1 MSNHPDEVHNHSAN
15 TSFQEVLSKR
25 LERRDFLRGGVTLAS
40 ATTLS
45 SLALV
50 GCSDDDNDGGGS
62 PRSLGFQAVAKNLND
77 AVTLPAGYSA
87 AVLYAFGD
95 PIDGG
100 TPDFLNNGTDTAS
113 DRRAGDQH
121 DGMAYFGLS
130 EDGQYAPSRSDRGL
144 LVMNHEQVLDAYIHA
159 AGPTEDINGNRP
171 QAEVDKEMNA
181 HGVSIVEVRRDGSSN
196 SMSYVQTSAFNRR
209 ITPFTEMDIT
219 GPARGSARL
228 STPFSPDGTRTRG
241 TLNNCANGRTPWGTY
256 FACEENWFSYW
267 NRGDDA
273 ALRNAADNAQ
283 LARAGLGP
291 DTRGFSY
298 RKWDTVNADVYRR
311 FNITAQAGGS
321 ATTDYR
327 NEANTYGYIVE
338 IDPFD
343 PGSRPQKR
351 TALGRFVH
359 EGCWTAPAISG
370 RPLVFYM
377 GDDNRFDY
385 IYKFVSAENWDPADA
400 SRTDRLA
407 VGAKYLDNG
416 TLYVARFNADGSGE
430 WIELSVNENGLDI
443 NNTLFPFASQA
454 DVCIATRLAADSVGA
469 TKMDRPEWGSVN
481 PVNGEVYMT
490 LTNNTRRTEPGQAD
504 AANPRLANANGHIIR
519 WRETGGVQEA
529 TSFDWDIFLFGA
541 AANAEASTNVSSLTD
556 DNDFSSAD
564 GLWFDSRGLLWIQT
578 DDGVFPGADRSNNQ
592 MLAALPGQ
600 VGDGSVVTTT
610 DAPTIAGAQATPDT
624 VRRFLVGP
632 RGCEITGIDMTPDY
646 KTLFVNI
653 QHPGEDG
660 SLAEPDGSWPNPSRN
675 ALETGAAGVRP
686 RSATI
691 VITKDDGGTIG
702 I

>member
-1 MSNHPDEVHNHSAN
+1 VSNHPDEVHNHSAN

-45 SLALV
+45 SFALV
-50 GCSDDDNDGGGS
+50 GCSDDDDNGNG
-62 PRSLGFQAVAKNLND
+62 PQALGFQAVAKNLND

-121 DGMAYFGLS
+121 DGMAFFGLS
-130 EDGQYAPSRSDRGL
+130 EEGQFAAGRSDRGL
-144 LVMNHEQVLDAYIHA
+144 LVMNHEQVLDTYIHA
-159 AGPTEDINGNRP
+159 AGPTEDLAGNRP

-181 HGVSIVEVRRDGSSN
+181 HGVSVIEVRRGDVGN
-196 SMSYVQTSAFNRR
+196 SMSYVKASSFNRR
-209 ITPFTEMDIT
+209 ITAFTEMDIT

-228 STPFSPDGTRTRG
+228 ATPFSAGGTRTRG

-267 NRGDDA
+267 RREDDA

-283 LARAGLGP
+283 LARNGIGP
-291 DTRGFSY
+291 DSAGFSY

-321 ATTDYR
+321 ATSDYR
-327 NEANTYGYIVE
+327 NEANTFGYIVE

-343 PGSRPQKR
+343 PDSRPQKR
-351 TALGRFVH
+351 TALGRFGH

-385 IYKFVSAENWDPADA
+385 IYKFVSTESWDPADA
-400 SRTDRLA
+400 MRSDRLA
-407 VGAKYLDNG
+407 VGAKYLDSG
-416 TLYVARFNADGSGE
+416 TLYVAKFNADGSGE
-430 WIELSVNENGLDI
+430 WIELTVNQNGLDI

-469 TKMDRPEWGSVN
+469 TKMDRPEWASVN

-490 LTNNTRRTEPGQAD
+490 LTNNTRRTEPGQED

-519 WRETGGVQEA
+519 WRENGDQDA
-529 TSFDWDIFLFGA
+529 TSFNWDIFLFGA
-541 AANAEASTNVSSLTD
+541 ASDADAATNVSSLTD
-556 DNDFSSAD
+556 VNDFSSPD

-578 DDGVFPGADRSNNQ
+578 DDGVFPGGDRSNNQ

-610 DAPTIAGAQATPDT
+610 DAPTIAGAAATADS

-632 RGCEITGIDMTPDY
+632 RGCEITGVDMTPDY
-646 KTLFVNI
+646 KTMFVNI

-660 SLAEPDGSWPNPSRN
+660 SLVEPDGAWPNPNRN
-675 ALETGAAGVRP
+675 ALQAGQAGVRP

-691 VITKDDGGTIG
+691 VITKDDGGEIG
-702 I
+702 Y

>member
-1 MSNHPDEVHNHSAN
+1 VSHHPDEVHNHSEN
-15 TSFQEVLSKR
+15 ISFQEVLSQH
-25 LERRDFLRGGVTLAS
+25 LQRREFLRGGVTLAS

-50 GCSDDDNDGGGS
+50 GCSDNDDGNGGGAQT
-62 PRSLGFQAVAKNLND
+62 LGFQAVAKNLND
-77 AVTLPAGYSA
+77 AVTLPAGYSD

-113 DRRAGDQH
+113 ERRAGDQH
-121 DGMAYFGLS
+121 DGMAYYGLS
-130 EDGQYAPSRSDRGL
+130 DAGQWAPGRSDRGL
-144 LVMNHEQVLDAYIHA
+144 LVINHEQVLDAYIHA

-181 HGVSIVEVRRDGSSN
+181 HGVSVIEVRREAGSN
-196 SMSYVQTSAFNRR
+196 RMSHVRTSAFNRR
-209 ITPFTEMDIT
+209 ITAFTEMDLT

-228 STPFSPDGTRTRG
+228 ATPFSPDGTRTRG
-241 TLNNCANGRTPWGTY
+241 TLNNCGHGVTPWGTY

-267 NRGDDA
+267 KREDDA

-283 LARAGLGP
+283 LARNGMRPNSA
-291 DTRGFSY
+291 GFSY
-298 RKWDTVNADVYRR
+298 RKWDTVNAEVYRR
-311 FNITAQAGGS
+311 FNITAQPGGS
-321 ATTDYR
+321 ATTDFR
-327 NEANTYGYIVE
+327 NEANTFGYIVE
-338 IDPFD
+338 VDPFA
-343 PGSRPQKR
+343 PNSRPQKR

-359 EGCWTAPAISG
+359 EGCWTAPAIAG

-385 IYKFVSAENWDPADA
+385 IYKFVSAANWDPADA
-400 SRTDRLA
+400 NRSDRLA
-407 VGAKYLDNG
+407 VGAKYLDSG

-430 WIELSVNENGLDI
+430 WVELTVGRNGLDI
-443 NNTLFPFASQA
+443 NNPLFPFASQA

-469 TKMDRPEWGSVN
+469 TKMDRPEWGAVN
-481 PVNGEVYMT
+481 PANGEVYMT
-490 LTNNTRRTEPGQAD
+490 LTNNTRRTEAGQAD

-519 WRETGGVQEA
+519 WRERGGIQEA
-529 TSFDWDIFLFGA
+529 TAFDWDIFLFGA
-541 AANAEASTNVSSLTD
+541 AANAEPSVNVSGLSD
-556 DNDFSSAD
+556 DNDFSSPD
-564 GLWFDSRGLLWIQT
+564 GLWFDARGLLWIQT
-578 DDGVFPGADRSNNQ
+578 DDGVFPGSDRSNNQ

-600 VGDGSVVTTT
+600 VGDGAVVTNTS
-610 DAPTIAGAQATPDT
+610 APTIAGASASPET
-624 VRRFLVGP
+624 VKRFLVGP

-646 KTLFVNI
+646 RTMFVNV

-660 SLAEPDGSWPNPSRN
+660 SLAEPDGTWPNPSRN
-675 ALETGAAGVRP
+675 ALQAGVPGQRP

-691 VITKDDGGTIG
+691 VITRDDGGPIG